1 MRGVGGIR
9 ATSARAWRGG
19 LGSILVTTFKK
30 TPFTVNV
37 RDIVNRPG
45 EMREHRLDLEAPEAF
60 GEGIVA
66 VRQGAPLDL
75 DVRIESVHEG
85 ILASVQVSAEAV
97 GECSRCLTDISLP
110 VDVEFQELFAYSSDE
125 AFDYEVHDD
134 HVDLEP
140 LVRDAV
146 VLSLPFQPVCRP
158 DCPGLDPVTGER
170 LAESSVSE
178 PEAPRDSRWAA
189 LAGLGESGTGG
200 AAAPGASADSG
211 AGAEPRTED
220 DRT

>member
-1 MRGVGGIR
+1 M
-9 ATSARAWRGG
+9 TH
-19 LGSILVTTFKK
+19 FKK
-30 TPFTVNV
+30 TAFSVNV
-37 RDIVNRPG
+37 RDLVRRPG
-45 EMREHRLDLEAPEAF
+45 EMREHRLELEAPEQF

-66 VRQGAPLDL
+66 VRTGSALDL
-75 DVRIESVHEG
+75 DVRVESVHEG
-85 ILASVQVSAEAV
+85 ILASVEVSALAV

-110 VDVEFQELFAYSSDE
+110 VEVEFQELFAYSSDE

-170 LAESSVSE
+170 LADSATPE
-178 PEAPRDSRWAA
+178 PEAPRDSRWAV
-189 LAGLGESGTGG
+189 LADR
-200 AAAPGASADSG
+200 ASADSVSADSGEG
-211 AGAEPRTED
+211 ATARTESD
-220 DRT
+220 